1 MKLSCSR
8 LQVLQLTD
16 IYTRSSNNENVPKKD
31 KINKIDNEDKVKVE
45 LDRDIANQ
53 LIQLKKVGDSYS
65 DIIRRLLDEKKE

>member
-1 MKLSCSR
+1 
-8 LQVLQLTD
+8 
-16 IYTRSSNNENVPKKD
+16 VPKKD
-31 KINKIDNEDKVKVE
+31 KIDKIDNEAKVKVE